1 MRRHSLNVSRRKV
14 GGGEMKM
21 KTLSPST
28 VAAVIEG
35 EYDHLFEHPNSTIG
49 QALRI
54 LHALVQGP
62 QTTFDLRDNL
72 NIPHPAGR
80 IHQLKYFVRIRGRRV
95 RVYVGDTYHDISEYR
110 FLGVRDE

>member
-1 MRRHSLNVSRRKV
+1 M
-14 GGGEMKM
+14 
-21 KTLSPST
+21 TISPST

-35 EYDHLFEHPNSTIG
+35 KHNHLFEHPNSTTA
-49 QALRI
+49 QTLRV

-72 NIPHPAGR
+72 NIPHPAGC
-80 IHQLKYFVRIRGRRV
+80 IHQLRRFVRIKGRRV

-110 FLGVRDE
+110 FVGVRDE